1 MAEPLTAATAALVAS
16 GALVGGVS
24 AVAPVLAV
32 EAYVVGVAA
41 SRPTGVGVAVA
52 LSAALG
58 QTVGKSAVFLAVR
71 SAGRSR
77 WSRRLHRHALEA
89 VGRAGPVAP
98 GRPASSLW
106 ARAGHLLR
114 RLTQWAMRVL
124 SGRWGALVV
133 LLAGVLGVPP
143 LLVVSAAA
151 GASRLP
157 LPVFVVAC
165 LVGRAVRLCA
175 LALVP
180 GLVDVLAP
188 SADEGG

>member
-1 MAEPLTAATAALVAS
+1 MPEAATAALVAS
-16 GALVGGVS
+16 GLLVGAVS
-24 AVAPVLAV
+24 AVVPLLAV
-32 EAYVVGVAA
+32 EAYVVAVAA
-41 SRPTGVGVAVA
+41 ARPGGVAVLVA
-52 LSAALG
+52 LAAAVG
-58 QTVGKSAVFLAVR
+58 QTAGKTAVFLAVR

-89 VGRAGPVAP
+89 MGRAGPTAP
-98 GRPASSLW
+98 DRSGSSTW
-106 ARAGHLLR
+106 ARAGRLLR
-114 RLTQWAMRVL
+114 RLTAWSLLVL
-124 SGRWGALVV
+124 SGPWGAGVV
-133 LLAGVLGVPP
+133 LVAGVLGVPP

-165 LVGRAVRLCA
+165 LVGRAVRLVG

-188 SADEGG
+188 AAEPGA